1 MADEPDSVDVDAD
14 APDVEFEVL
23 AGVAE
28 ELELEAGVLEP
39 VALAE
44 VVDVA
49 LAEVVEFVE
58 VSAEASSSAIL
69 VLFKG

>member
-1 MADEPDSVDVDAD
+1 MADEPDSVDAD

-28 ELELEAGVLEP
+28 ELELEAGVLDA

>member
-1 MADEPDSVDVDAD
+1 
-14 APDVEFEVL
+14 
-23 AGVAE
+23 
-28 ELELEAGVLEP
+28 LEAGVLEA

>member
-1 MADEPDSVDVDAD
+1 MADEPDSVDAD

-28 ELELEAGVLEP
+28 ELELEAGVLEA